1 MAILKVTNNSDS
13 GSGSLREAVIKAKSG
28 DTIEFDSSL
37 SDRTITLS
45 SGLWLNKSLTFDG
58 GDAPGLTISG
68 GNKTNIF
75 WMGGVEESLNLTVK
89 NLTLADSYYEAEAG
103 GAIWAQEDSKIV
115 IENVNFENNVSDGAA
130 LHAQQGSFITVNN
143 SNFDSNDGASISDKE
158 YSTGAISLF
167 AFGELKVSD
176 STFTNNKGFNGGA
189 IHVTSSDLFVEN
201 STFIGNDSTPGKN
214 RDNYIPGAGGAIYAD
229 AASVPND
236 EKFYGLLPE
245 HELQGEA
252 EGGIISIENSYF
264 EKNRASGQGGAL
276 ALWGYSQD
284 KVIVTNNTIIDNE
297 VIKNK
302 DNMAQGGG
310 IWLMGYGEVDNNTIA
325 NNKSADLGGGLFIW
339 GEVPTQVSNST
350 FSNNQAQKGGAIY
363 NDLWEGQLEID
374 NVKFDSNSAN
384 DGGVVFSNKIR
395 PVYLE
400 NSQFVGNDT
409 DDIADVNF
417 ANDTSNAVLGTNS
430 ADSILGTKRNSY
442 LFGLEGDDTLD
453 GQDGSDYLDG
463 GKNNDVLYG
472 GLGNDT
478 LIGGGQN
485 NTLFGQAGNDVF
497 IGGDGQDII
506 EGGSGKDRFVIGD
519 ENKVHYTNQNWYD
532 HAIIKDFEPQED
544 TIQLKGSASDYTIQP
559 ANSQGIYGTGIFY
572 QGGMIA
578 LVGDMSP
585 ENFSLNENYV
595 AYGSVNNDI
604 NSDTQVTSQGTINT
618 APSAISSG
626 LELNDDSLFSDKPK
640 YNPLE
645 HGGLIIWNKDNVWH
659 MEATGTEG
667 GSRFQGRIVAENPI
681 EDLSFFKIESH
692 DRVEFVDDSQK
703 VLEFDLR
710 IAQRW
715 TDGISFKVPDRT
727 SVFLE
732 LEDSDSVSV
741 KAGAD
746 LREIN
751 LSEF

>member
-1 MAILKVTNNSDS
+1 MAILEVTNNRDG

-28 DTIEFDSSL
+28 DTIQFDSSL

-58 GDAPGLTISG
+58 GNAPGLTISG

-75 WMGGVEESLNLTVK
+75 WMGGVEADLNLTVK
-89 NLTLADSYYEAEAG
+89 DLTLADSYYEADAG
-103 GAIWAQEDSKIV
+103 GAIWAQENSNIV

-214 RDNYIPGAGGAIYAD
+214 RDNFIPGAGGAIYAD

-236 EKFYGLLPE
+236 EKFYGQLPQ

-252 EGGIISIENSYF
+252 EGGTISINNSYF

-310 IWLMGYGEVDNNTIA
+310 VWLMGYGEVDSNKIA

-339 GEVPTQVSNST
+339 GEVPTQVSNTT
-350 FSNNQAQKGGAIY
+350 FSDNQAQKGGAIY
-363 NDLWEGQLEID
+363 NDLWDGQLEIGS
-374 NVKFDSNSAN
+374 VKFDSNSAN

-395 PVYLE
+395 PVYIE
-400 NSQFVGNDT
+400 NSQFVGNGT

-417 ANDTSNAVLGTNS
+417 ANDTANAVLGTNA
-430 ADSILGTKRNSY
+430 ADALSGTKRNSY
-442 LFGLEGDDTLD
+442 LFGLEGHDTLD
-453 GQDGSDYLDG
+453 GGDGNDYLDG
-463 GKNNDVLYG
+463 DKNNDVLYG
-472 GLGNDT
+472 GVGNDT

-497 IGGDGQDII
+497 IGGNGQDII
-506 EGGSGKDRFVIGD
+506 EGGSGRDRFVLGD
-519 ENKVHYTNQNWYD
+519 ENKVYYTNQNWYD
-532 HAIIKDFEPQED
+532 HAIIKDFEPQQD

-559 ANSQGIYGTGIFY
+559 ANSQGINGAGIFY

-578 LVGDMSP
+578 LIGNMSP
-585 ENFSLNENYV
+585 KNFSLNGDYV
-595 AYGSVNNDI
+595 IYGSPVDNNI
-604 NSDTQVTSQGTINT
+604 NSDTPVPVES
-618 APSAISSG
+618 SDISSG
-626 LELNDDSLFSDKPK
+626 LELNQDSLFSNRPK
-640 YNPLE
+640 YNASQQN
-645 HGGLIIWNKDNVWH
+645 GLIVWNNNDVWH

-681 EDLSFFKIESH
+681 EDLSFFKIENH
-692 DRVEFVDDSQK
+692 DRVEFADDSRK

-746 LREIN
+746 LQEIN